1 MSERKWLLTNAE
13 LRMNDIG
20 GRLKAARM
28 QGGYASAAVAARTFG
43 WSEVTYRA
51 HENGTRTV
59 SVSMAKIYADAFG
72 IDIGWLLLGAGSG
85 ASSLPDGA

>member
-1 MSERKWLLTNAE
+1 MSERKWLLTDAE
-13 LRMNDIG
+13 RRMNDIG

-59 SVSMAKIYADAFG
+59 SVSMAKIYSDAFG
-72 IDIGWLLLGAGSG
+72 IDIGWLLLGCAGRTT
-85 ASSLPDGA
+85 SSPEGV